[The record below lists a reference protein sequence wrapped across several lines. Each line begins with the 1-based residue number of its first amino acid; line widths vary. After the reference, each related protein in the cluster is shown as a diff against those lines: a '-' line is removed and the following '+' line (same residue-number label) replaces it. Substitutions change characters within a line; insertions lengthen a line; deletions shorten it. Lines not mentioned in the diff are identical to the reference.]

1 MKFFRFVK
9 QKQVMTKTQPF
20 NYGNLSLRDKIT
32 FKNFIFVIL
41 Y

>member
-1 MKFFRFVK
+1 MA
-9 QKQVMTKTQPF
+9 KTQPF

-41 Y
+41 YWKLISK